1 MTKNVKS
8 LIAFIIS
15 YFITRL
21 SYYLLGYNPFENNTF
36 WVGLLIDFGIW
47 VAVFSFIIWLLH
59 KISPTKQKLD

>member
-21 SYYLLGYNPFENNTF
+21 SYYLLGYNPFEHNTF

-47 VAVFSFIIWLLH
+47 VAVFSLIIWLLH
-59 KISPTKQKLD
+59 KISPAKHN

>member
-15 YFITRL
+15 YFFTRL
-21 SYYLLGYNPFENNTF
+21 SYYLLGYNPFELNTF

-47 VAVFSFIIWLLH
+47 VAVFGLILWLLH
-59 KISPTKQKLD
+59 KISPAKQS

>member
-8 LIAFIIS
+8 FIAFIIS

-21 SYYLLGYNPFENNTF
+21 SYYLLGYNPFEHNTF

-47 VAVFSFIIWLLH
+47 VAVFGLILWLLH
-59 KISPTKQKLD
+59 KISPAKQS

>member
-21 SYYLLGYNPFENNTF
+21 SYYLLGYNPFEHNTF

-47 VAVFSFIIWLLH
+47 VAVFSLIIWLLH
-59 KISPTKQKLD
+59 TISRAKQN

>member
-1 MTKNVKS
+1 MTKNIKS

-21 SYYLLGYNPFENNTF
+21 SYYLLGYNPFEHNTF

-47 VAVFSFIIWLLH
+47 VVVFGLILWLLH
-59 KISPTKQKLD
+59 KISPAKQS

>member
-8 LIAFIIS
+8 LMAFIIS

-21 SYYLLGYNPFENNTF
+21 SYYLLGYNPFEHNTF

-47 VAVFSFIIWLLH
+47 VAVFSLIIWLLH
-59 KISPTKQKLD
+59 KTSPGKQK

>member
-1 MTKNVKS
+1 MNKNVKS

-21 SYYLLGYNPFENNTF
+21 SYYLLGYNPFEHNTF

-47 VAVFSFIIWLLH
+47 VAVFSLIIWLLH
-59 KISPTKQKLD
+59 KISPAKQK